1 MYNTSVSLINISVIE
16 NNAVIFS
23 ANIPYPLLGIVQR
36 VLNKPG
42 RIITTNIDGELLS
55 SAGSYISEED
65 FLANNISTNSTDHR
79 WVNIFKSVENAKKL
93 HAEFI
98 SDQAA
103 FNLTQEQLDSEKVV
117 FESAELHQRMLE
129 AEQRFADMLISQK
142 ELTEEQI
149 RLKLAEEFRQDEH
162 RIAMVRAIS
171 LDPMY
176 AVDALQSEFGHSVDI
191 RSAVAN
197 AMAITPSVCRAV
209 ANLDCMYWLSSY
221 EIMSVISER
230 CAEDKVLAQVVATN
244 LPADSAMKQL
254 LINMGW
260 AT

>member
-1 MYNTSVSLINISVIE
+1 MYNTSLSLINISVSE
-16 NNAVIFS
+16 DNQVIFS
-23 ANIPYPLLGIVQR
+23 TNIPYPLLGFVQR
-36 VLNKPG
+36 VLRKPG
-42 RIITTNIDGELLS
+42 RTITTNIDGEIFTTGGMFVG
-55 SAGSYISEED
+55 ADE
-65 FLANNISTNSTDHR
+65 FLADHVPTNSTDHR

-98 SDQAA
+98 NDQAA
-103 FNLTQEQLDSEKVV
+103 FNLTQEQLDSEKIV

-129 AEQRFADMLISQK
+129 AEHYFAEMLISQK

-149 RLKLAEEFRQDEH
+149 RLKLAEEFRQDEN

-176 AVDALQSEFGHSVDI
+176 AVDAIQSEFSHSVDI

-197 AMAITPSVCRAV
+197 AMATTPSVCRAV
-209 ANLDCMYWLSSY
+209 ANLDYIYWLSSY